1 MARLRYSGP
10 ARIDLLE
17 IVAYT
22 VNAWSERQAGIYLAR
37 LDTACR
43 KLAEGRIMGRP
54 CDGLL
59 PGMRRIEQGKHV
71 VFYREDPEGI
81 LIVRILHQSMLAE
94 RHRMD
99 D

>member
-1 MARLRYSGP
+1 
-10 ARIDLLE
+10 
-17 IVAYT
+17 
-22 VNAWSERQAGIYLAR
+22 
-37 LDTACR
+37 
-43 KLAEGRIMGRP
+43 
-54 CDGLL
+54 
-59 PGMRRIEQGKHV
+59 MRRIEQGKHV